1 MGRSPKLRQ
10 VIQKSRD
17 RNILMIPSTSPV
29 IFKRTKA
36 KTAQRTRHSS
46 DNDTEAA
53 TAATGEE
60 SPSTLA
66 TKLKNKV
73 KKKTKSRLS
82 FGGDEDE
89 VCMCNGYYNTY

>member
-1 MGRSPKLRQ
+1 MT
-10 VIQKSRD
+10 
-17 RNILMIPSTSPV
+17 STPPF

-36 KTAQRTRHSS
+36 KTAQRTRQSS
-46 DNDTEAA
+46 PDNDTETAG
-53 TAATGEE
+53 AATGDD

-66 TKLKNKV
+66 TKLKNRV

-89 VCMCNGYYNTY
+89 VSVRNSH